1 MKQCEGSIILKIVLS
16 WYRMVL
22 MEAESRVVDA
32 LLDKRLPGV
41 SNKKVLVV
49 DDDIDIRNL
58 LRLVFSN
65 EGYNVLLAEN
75 GEDGIR
81 LARTERPDV
90 VFLDLLMSGLS
101 GLEVCKILKNN
112 PVTEDIPVVVVTAYS
127 RRSDIQLI
135 KESGADWFVK
145 KPFENKRLLEL
156 AAKLIYEEEED
167 AGSPIMFG
175 ADMTPQSYL
184 MSLMHAYID
193 ESMKI
198 FPSGLNS
205 KMMEGYFKAFVRFFN
220 LPVLVE
226 DSEKVPLEEFGRI
239 FNLPKLV
246 EDSDKM
252 RLEAVKSKYIDVLN
266 EMGFAD
272 KFALMEDPDMYIF
285 QVIGCKYAE
294 NYHHSIKSGSFLCP
308 FALFAGAL
316 IHSYMNP
323 RIHISKTV
331 LRRGGSITV
340 YKKIKVG
347 VKDYI
352 TRPG

>member
-1 MKQCEGSIILKIVLS
+1 
-16 WYRMVL
+16 MVL
-22 MEAESRVVDA
+22 MEAERQFADA
-32 LLDKRLPGV
+32 LLDMRLPGV
-41 SNKKVLVV
+41 SNKKILVV
-49 DDDIDIRNL
+49 DDDLDIRSL

-90 VFLDLLMSGLS
+90 IFLDLLMSGLS

-127 RRSDIQLI
+127 RKSDIQLI
-135 KESGADWFVK
+135 KEAGADWFVK
-145 KPFENKRLLEL
+145 KPFDNKRLLEL
-156 AAKLIYEEEED
+156 AEKLIYKDEED
-167 AGSPIMFG
+167 TGSPVMFG
-175 ADMTPQSYL
+175 EDMTPQSYL
-184 MSLMHAYID
+184 MSMIHAYID

-198 FPSGLNS
+198 FPRGLNS
-205 KMMEGYFKAFVRFFN
+205 KMMDGYFKAFIRFFN

-226 DSEKVPLEEFGRI
+226 DSDKVPLEEFGRI
-239 FNLPKLV
+239 FNLPKSF
-246 EDSDKM
+246 EDSEKV

-266 EMGFAD
+266 DMGFAE
-272 KFALMEDPDMYIF
+272 KLALMEDPDMYIF

-294 NYHHSIKSGSFLCP
+294 NYHNCIKSRSFLCP
-308 FALFAGAL
+308 FALFVGAL
-316 IHSYMNP
+316 IHAYMNP

-340 YKKIKVG
+340 YKKLRVRL
-347 VKDYI
+347 KDYK
-352 TRPG
+352 TKPG